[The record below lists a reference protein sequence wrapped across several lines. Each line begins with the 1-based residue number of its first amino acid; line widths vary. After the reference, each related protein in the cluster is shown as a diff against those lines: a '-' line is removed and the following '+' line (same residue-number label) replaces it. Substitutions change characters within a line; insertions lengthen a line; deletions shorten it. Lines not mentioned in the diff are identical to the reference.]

1 MNDDLLLRPWTHAD
15 APALLRLYRSTPD
28 LDRQL
33 PDLVDLAAARSW
45 IDWTTLDSNALFALT
60 ERGVALGSVGLSG
73 IDRHH
78 GTGWFHYWVGQPG
91 RGRGLMSRAAATV
104 ADWALAPANPGPG
117 LGLHR
122 LELGHR
128 VNNPA
133 SGRVALA
140 AGFVQEGIE
149 RAKLAYGS
157 ERFDV
162 VAMARLVTDP
172 HPAGIPIALQP
183 PA

>member
-1 MNDDLLLRPWTHAD
+1 MSDLLLRPWVHAD
-15 APALLRLYRSTPD
+15 APTLLRLHREAPD
-28 LDRQL
+28 LAKQL
-33 PDLVDLAAARSW
+33 PDLPDLAAVRSW
-45 IDWTTLDSNALFALT
+45 IDWTHLESNRVFALT

-78 GTGWFHYWVGQPG
+78 STGWFHYWMGLGG

-104 ADWALAPANPGPG
+104 ADWALTSADDGG
-117 LGLHR
+117 LGLYR

-128 VNNPA
+128 TNNPA
-133 SGRVALA
+133 SGRVAVA
-140 AGFVQEGIE
+140 AGFVQEGLE
-149 RAKLAYGS
+149 RAKLAYGD

-172 HPAGIPIALQP
+172 RPALEPLPLQ
-183 PA
+183 A